1 MSHKCGTILTQV
13 HSFEVRLVL
22 EFCDLGDLRDVL
34 DQVRRE
40 GGGSGYGV
48 YLGYGVRYGVY
59 SGGESR

>member
-1 MSHKCGTILTQV
+1 M